1 MFLTQARTPR
11 DTTKFPTAQLFV
23 LGMFLI
29 GSNPLPPFCRRAQVI
44 AGLDLK
50 PTLSPASSPRQLY
63 LSKKL
68 ACSRTAIPEYLLTF
82 AYRQL

>member
-29 GSNPLPPFCRRAQVI
+29 GSNPLLPFCCRAQAI

-50 PTLSPASSPRQLY
+50 TTLSPASWPRQLCP
-63 LSKKL
+63 SKKL
-68 ACSRTAIPEYLLTF
+68 TCSGTAISEHLLTF
-82 AYRQL
+82 AYRQR

>member
-29 GSNPLPPFCRRAQVI
+29 GSNPLSPFCCRAQVI

-50 PTLSPASSPRQLY
+50 NTLHLPVGLDSCALARNSLALEQQY
-63 LSKKL
+63 LNT
-68 ACSRTAIPEYLLTF
+68 C
-82 AYRQL
+82 